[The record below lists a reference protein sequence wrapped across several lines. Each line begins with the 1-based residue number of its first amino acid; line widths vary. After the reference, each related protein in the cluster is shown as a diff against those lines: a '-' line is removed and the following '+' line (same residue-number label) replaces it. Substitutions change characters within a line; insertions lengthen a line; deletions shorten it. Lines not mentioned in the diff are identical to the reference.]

1 MSYSTTSFFDG
12 RGKNATE
19 IQLSRSTSERQ
30 NLGKLKFLKLYD
42 METDPNEVKDVS
54 EENPEIV
61 NQGRFSYR
69 CLQLESSSFSLA
81 EAR

>member
-1 MSYSTTSFFDG
+1 MSYSTNSFFDG

-19 IQLSRSTSERQ
+19 IQMSRSTSERK

-42 METDPNEVKDVS
+42 MEADPNEVKDVS

-61 NQGRFSYR
+61 NQGRFHIDAFR
-69 CLQLESSSFSLA
+69 QKISSFALA